1 MTHSDA
7 RSGAV
12 TDVRSSPSA
21 ETAPLL
27 EVENLSVEFATD
39 RGWERV
45 VNDVSFTVGRGEV
58 LGIVGESGSGKSVT
72 CLAVTG
78 LIPQPP
84 GRIAGGSVRFDGLE
98 LIGLSTKSLE
108 DLRGDEI
115 SMIFQEP
122 MTSLNPAYTVGDQIS
137 EVVKRH
143 KGLNRK
149 QGLDHAVDMLGR
161 VGIPNPRARVKE
173 YPYQFSGGMRQRVMI
188 AIALACEPKL
198 VIADEPSTALDVT
211 VQAQVLNLLRDMQD
225 EFHMS
230 LIFITH
236 DLGVVAD
243 ICDRVNVMYGGRV
256 VETASVFD
264 IYHRPNH
271 PYTEG
276 LLNAMPQVGARFG
289 RLPSIPGSTPVPS
302 ALPEGCHFHPRCPYA
317 QDRCRTGD
325 IPLLPAGPDRL
336 SRCVRV
342 GELTLVGTA

>member
-1 MTHSDA
+1 M
-7 RSGAV
+7 
-12 TDVRSSPSA
+12 
-21 ETAPLL
+21 L

-137 EVVKRH
+137 EVVRRH

-198 VIADEPSTALDVT
+198 VIADEPTTALDVT

-243 ICDRVNVMYGGRV
+243 ICDRVNVMYGGRI
-256 VETASVFD
+256 VETASVLRHLPPPEPPL
-264 IYHRPNH
+264 HRGPAQRH
-271 PYTEG
+271 APG
-276 LLNAMPQVGARFG
+276 RSAIRPACRRSPAR
-289 RLPSIPGSTPVPS
+289 RPSRR
-302 ALPEGCHFHPRCPYA
+302 RCPRA
-317 QDRCRTGD
+317 ATSIRAARTREDRCRTGD

>member
-1 MTHSDA
+1 MSLLQPA
-7 RSGAV
+7 
-12 TDVRSSPSA
+12 P
-21 ETAPLL
+21 EPLL
-27 EVENLSVEFATD
+27 EVEGLAVEFATD

-45 VNDVSFTVGRGEV
+45 VNDVSFTVGKGEV

-78 LIPQPP
+78 LIPRPP
-84 GRIAGGSVRFDGLE
+84 GRIAAGSVRFDGIE
-98 LIGLSTKSLE
+98 LLGMSQKGME
-108 DLRGDEI
+108 DIRGDEI

-122 MTSLNPAYTVGDQIS
+122 MTSLNPAYTVGEQIS
-137 EVVKRH
+137 EVVRRH
-143 KGLNRK
+143 RGMNK
-149 QGLDHAVDMLGR
+149 QQGMQHAIEMLGR
-161 VGIPNPRARVKE
+161 VGIPNPRARAKE
-173 YPYQFSGGMRQRVMI
+173 YPHQFSGGMRQRVMI

-198 VIADEPSTALDVT
+198 VIADEPTTALDVT
-211 VQAQVLNLLRDMQD
+211 VQAQVLNLLRDMED

-243 ICDRVNVMYGGRV
+243 ICDRVHVMYAGRI
-256 VETASVFD
+256 VETGSVYD
-264 IYHRPNH
+264 IYHNPTH

-302 ALPEGCHFHPRCPYA
+302 SLPDGCHFNPRCPYA
-317 QDRCRTGD
+317 QERCRSGHIPLIPTGD
-325 IPLLPAGPDRL
+325 GRL

-342 GELTLVGTA
+342 GELDLVGTA